1 MTPNPPP
8 VPDDAMTPLAALNAE
23 GGWGA
28 VLAAVSC
35 RRVRGLSV
43 LRLSDLA
50 LRAEGLT
57 NFIAMMQVNGVQFR
71 SIDDG
76 LDTRATGYDP
86 LLACARALVEAERAR
101 HRDAANRGL
110 ATATAKGLRP
120 GRPPYL
126 DAVKEQRAAQLLRAG
141 RSARYVRDKLHLSHA
156 AVARVARDLKGPQ
169 T

>member
-1 MTPNPPP
+1 MTPDPPP

-101 HRDAANRGL
+101 HRDATL
-110 ATATAKGLRP
+110 AGMDAAATRGLRP

-141 RSARYVRDKLHLSHA
+141 RSPHYVRNKLHLSHA
-156 AVARVARDLKGPQ
+156 AVARVARDLKGPPA
-169 T
+169 